1 MLIILYLL
9 HTLNT
14 PADFIEVGLWA
25 KGLICLF
32 DEGMLLVELILVR
45 TCKLEGN

>member
-1 MLIILYLL
+1 VLIILYLP

-32 DEGMLLVELILVR
+32 DEGMPLVELVPVR
-45 TCKLEGN
+45 TCKSEGN